1 MEAQLLE
8 KLVIGA
14 SAKDK
19 KCLRNVRTQLTKEKE
34 DTTIIGDNVSP
45 VWTERSSMFKEKVD
59 SLKASVVKAKGILS
73 TCDKEQ
79 AEKWDT
85 KFINSLP
92 NSSFAACESG
102 VDSKNG
108 RHLPH
113 HNKSGG
119 GTANVNLDLPH
130 LRNALARANQVKPVG
145 KTSADSLKKKC
156 MNHLNKHRSA
166 LKSESEKS
174 DIDDVSKKLIAEIEH
189 LYELRNKEIFGDK
202 K

>member
-1 MEAQLLE
+1 MEGIYL
-8 KLVIGA
+8 I
-14 SAKDK
+14 
-19 KCLRNVRTQLTKEKE
+19 
-34 DTTIIGDNVSP
+34 TI
-45 VWTERSSMFKEKVD
+45 R
-59 SLKASVVKAKGILS
+59 
-73 TCDKEQ
+73 
-79 AEKWDT
+79 
-85 KFINSLP
+85 
-92 NSSFAACESG
+92 
-102 VDSKNG
+102 
-108 RHLPH
+108 
-113 HNKSGG
+113 
-119 GTANVNLDLPH
+119 ANVNLDLPH